1 MKLDLLL
8 SILYSSVENIDDR
21 NIIHSA
27 LSVFKE
33 MIPFEHDSTVLKI
46 HIKLNFLEGK
56 LKILRSK
63 TGRKQVIV

>member
-33 MIPFEHDSTVLKI
+33 MISFEHESTVLKI
-46 HIKLNFLEGK
+46 HIKLMK
-56 LKILRSK
+56 
-63 TGRKQVIV
+63 